1 MSDWVKYNTHTAKN
15 KKTHNTTINFIRKD
29 ATTATLA
36 KMAKSFGSADILI
49 AEDLAIQEST
59 VYASNQKFSK
69 VIIESKLL
77 TAIKA
82 ITRGINTPY
91 LIDNLSKDIKI
102 WQSMLRLFLSFSIID
117 LPIRQLTV

>member
-1 MSDWVKYNTHTAKN
+1 
-15 KKTHNTTINFIRKD
+15 
-29 ATTATLA
+29 
-36 KMAKSFGSADILI
+36 MAKSFGSADILT

-102 WQSMLRLFLSFSIID
+102 WQSMLRLFLSFFPS
-117 LPIRQLTV
+117 